1 MSEQERQ
8 LRELEEE
15 IPLLAGPAFAAARE
29 RARLSGQKLIETID
43 NAIYEISPDGS
54 QQLIRHIGSK
64 VHVSAGT
71 RVRIK

>member
-15 IPLLAGPAFAAARE
+15 IPLLAGPAFAAAYE
-29 RARLSGQKLIETID
+29 KARLSGQKLIETIG

-54 QQLIRHIGSK
+54 QQLIKHIGSR
-64 VHVSAGT
+64 VHVPAGT